1 MEGKQTALLRVFSS
15 TASAKLKYNL
25 IIREM
30 LKNGGRG
37 AAALRPMR
45 FRSVANC
52 TSRIIL

>member
-15 TASAKLKYNL
+15 TASAKLKNNL

-37 AAALRPMR
+37 AAALRLKR

-52 TSRIIL
+52 TSWIIL